1 MISNT
6 EIENALE
13 LCGKLMELHGENT
26 FKSKSYHNA
35 AFQISKVGTALQ
47 DMTDAEI
54 ANIPGIGQSM
64 IDKIHSLLKT
74 GTLPVLTELLH
85 KTPEGVIQLMH
96 IKGLGP
102 KKVATIW
109 KELGIE
115 SIGELEYACRE
126 NRLTLLKG
134 FGAKTQ
140 KSVLDSIEFIKLS
153 AGKVHYAVIE
163 KDALEFEAH
172 LKSIFPE
179 NQTGITGSFRR
190 RDIIIDR
197 LDYITDVP
205 TQTAIER
212 LSTSFACEKIN
223 DTLIQVSGLMIPTF
237 LTCCSPSTFIA
248 ALFQTTGSPEFIHQF
263 DSIDYSKHYP
273 DEAEIFQAA
282 GLRFL
287 IPEMR
292 NGSYELQWL
301 KNYAND
307 KPIDTPD
314 IKGIIH
320 AHSTWSDGIHSIEE
334 MALYCMQSGWEY
346 LIISDHSAS
355 AFYAQG
361 LKSDRVIAQHKE
373 IDALNHKLAPF
384 KIFKSIESDILIDGS
399 LDYPDE
405 ILERFDCIIASVHST
420 LNMDLDKATNR
431 LLRAIENPFTTILG
445 HPTGRLLLSRSGY
458 PIDTKKIIDACARN
472 KVVIELNANPWRL
485 DIDWSWIYEAMDRGV
500 QIAINPDAHSLAGI
514 HDIHYG
520 TLAARKGGLIKKFLF
535 NNLNVNEMTAYLE
548 KRKSAIF
555 KK

>member
-1 MISNT
+1 
-6 EIENALE
+6 L
-13 LCGKLMELHGENT
+13 
-26 FKSKSYHNA
+26 
-35 AFQISKVGTALQ
+35 
-47 DMTDAEI
+47 
-54 ANIPGIGQSM
+54 
-64 IDKIHSLLKT
+64 
-74 GTLPVLTELLH
+74 
-85 KTPEGVIQLMH
+85 
-96 IKGLGP
+96 
-102 KKVATIW
+102 
-109 KELGIE
+109 
-115 SIGELEYACRE
+115 
-126 NRLTLLKG
+126 
-134 FGAKTQ
+134 
-140 KSVLDSIEFIKLS
+140 
-153 AGKVHYAVIE
+153 
-163 KDALEFEAH
+163 
-172 LKSIFPE
+172 
-179 NQTGITGSFRR
+179 
-190 RDIIIDR
+190 
-197 LDYITDVP
+197 
-205 TQTAIER
+205 
-212 LSTSFACEKIN
+212 
-223 DTLIQVSGLMIPTF
+223 IPT
-237 LTCCSPSTFIA
+237 TIIA
-248 ALFQTTGSPEFIHQF
+248 TLFQTTGSPEFIHQF
-263 DSIDYSKHYP
+263 DSIDYSKQYP
-273 DEAEIFQAA
+273 DEAEIFQTA
-282 GLRFL
+282 GIRFL

-292 NGSYELQWL
+292 NGTNELQWL

-334 MALYCMQSGWEY
+334 IALYCMQSGWEY

-361 LKSDRVIAQHKE
+361 LKTDRVIAQHKE

-500 QIAINPDAHSLAGI
+500 QIAINPDAHSVAGI